1 MKNFTYFQPRS
12 VDAAIGLLDGTW
24 GRTEILAGGTSLMD
38 LLKESIAKPD
48 RIVSLSGI
56 PGQELNHI
64 TRDDDAKVIGIGA
77 RVEIARIAENPVLRE
92 LFPGLTAAAA
102 ALGSPQIRNMGTLGG
117 NLCQRNTCWYFRD
130 AHVPCL
136 LKGGKKCFATE
147 GENQYHA
154 IFTKGHPCVIVHPS
168 SLAPALIA
176 LNATAHVR
184 GNQGE
189 RLVPLSQFFQAPS
202 KADQREHVLA
212 PNEVLTRVTIPMA
225 GLSNAT
231 YEIRQKQAHDWPLVQ
246 AAVSFRR
253 VNGRASQVKIVLG
266 YVAPTPYIVVKAA
279 ETLEGKEINEAT
291 ATDAGK
297 AAVEGATPLS
307 QNGYKVKLA
316 EVAVKRAILIAA
328 GAKRYWEA

>member
-12 VDAAIGLLDGTW
+12 VESAIGLLETSW
-24 GRTEILAGGTSLMD
+24 GRTEILAGGTCLMD
-38 LLKESIAKPD
+38 LLKESIAAPN
-48 RIVSLSGI
+48 RVISLSGI

-77 RVEIARIAENPVLRE
+77 KVEIARIAENPVLRE
-92 LFPGLTAAAA
+92 LFPSLTAAAS

-117 NLCQRNTCWYFRD
+117 NLCQRNTCWYYRD

-136 LKGGKKCFATE
+136 LKGGRKCFATD

-154 IFTKGHPCVIVHPS
+154 IFTKGHPCVIVNPS

-184 GNQGE
+184 APQGE
-189 RLVPLSQFFQAPS
+189 RLIPLSQFFQAPS
-202 KADQREHVLA
+202 KPDQREHVLA
-212 PNEVLTRVTIPMA
+212 PNELLTRVTIPMA
-225 GLSNAT
+225 GLNNAS

-246 AAVSFRR
+246 AAVSFRWN
-253 VNGRASQVKIVLG
+253 NGRASQVKVVLG
-266 YVAPTPYIVVKAA
+266 YVAPTPHLAVKAA
-279 ETLEGKEINEAT
+279 QVLEGKEVNEST
-291 ATDAGK
+291 AAEAGR
-297 AAVEGATPLS
+297 AAADGATPLS
-307 QNGYKVKLA
+307 QNGYKVKLV